1 MNTKAVKVAG
11 LSNDTILDISMALIN
26 DMGLNKTDNKYL
38 IKLHKD
44 SDQIL
49 LDLLSDGNTLKTLSL
64 AIASGPLILNTEAM
78 KVINAQAEKMFRED
92 TIYGIKDSTGADR
105 IIGSIQN
112 SYDGNDF
119 FPGVIKKATAYWFKF
134 ATSQMFFNG
143 NKRTALMSG
152 LYFLAVNG
160 FSWPNING
168 NELYSITVAVAN
180 KNISQSELE
189 SYIRGKTGL
198 QYFSTPKQALD
209 NSTAT
214 LKFHFTIDNPNINP

>member
-1 MNTKAVKVAG
+1 
-11 LSNDTILDISMALIN
+11 
-26 DMGLNKTDNKYL
+26 
-38 IKLHKD
+38 
-44 SDQIL
+44 
-49 LDLLSDGNTLKTLSL
+49 
-64 AIASGPLILNTEAM
+64 M

-180 KNISQSELE
+180 KDISQSELE

>member
-92 TIYGIKDSTGADR
+92 TIYGIKDSTGAV
-105 IIGSIQN
+105 
-112 SYDGNDF
+112 SYTHLTL
-119 FPGVIKKATAYWFKF
+119 PTKA
-134 ATSQMFFNG
+134 
-143 NKRTALMSG
+143 
-152 LYFLAVNG
+152 
-160 FSWPNING
+160 
-168 NELYSITVAVAN
+168 
-180 KNISQSELE
+180 
-189 SYIRGKTGL
+189 
-198 QYFSTPKQALD
+198 
-209 NSTAT
+209 
-214 LKFHFTIDNPNINP
+214 